1 MHIIL
6 LFMNCYSSTININE
20 LMIGIKSTDC
30 FAVFFSDFVSY
41 HFKAI
46 FKLII
51 DIYL

>member
-30 FAVFFSDFVSY
+30 LAVFFPILCPITL
-41 HFKAI
+41 KQ
-46 FKLII
+46 
-51 DIYL
+51 YLN